1 VRIQKVLA
9 SDVFSYLKDVL
20 EDCAEFKGEQ
30 FNTRTKNWNM
40 FLELILQNTREN
52 YVQMYLQILLDSPS
66 FGEFKKGILL
76 SDVPEQS
83 KQLTCKYFV

>member
-1 VRIQKVLA
+1 
-9 SDVFSYLKDVL
+9 
-20 EDCAEFKGEQ
+20 
-30 FNTRTKNWNM
+30 M

-66 FGEFKKGILL
+66 FGEFKKGIHL